1 MAPKRMPKV
10 TSLSASASNGS
21 SASSSRS
28 RSSNPFGP
36 VDPSTYHD
44 FDESMQ
50 DGVELEEKGER
61 FQFGPKA
68 QRFYVQAG
76 TLYTRAAQLA
86 GANVERRAD
95 AVYNA
100 SRIHFLLASQFALP
114 PENMQSFVEAVE
126 SAQQAVQLAAPVSNA
141 GSAEVGL
148 PNPFALD
155 AMTHLATCLQTL
167 AEVVEELG
175 WPSGLHAPSLSTQGT
190 RSAPSPSLL
199 WSEALKVFQQVA
211 DGQYTILQDQRTDA
225 AASDEEAPSAAT
237 PSTGIEEDEED
248 LRESTG
254 EDAVYGYTSSLVTP
268 ASLMET
274 FLSMMAC
281 YTSLIDASATLDG
294 VQMLNSA
301 AQQIYSK
308 AEALASEFQLTGALP
323 ATTND
328 AAQASSEEAAIWG
341 EMQRSSLTLRVAVVC
356 KAIVLASDVAH
367 ISAEVEAL
375 MQTVNDW
382 AARLI
387 ATPTSAEIVSGRR
400 DAKVAEL
407 CDVGEAGQNICR
419 ASLRLKPT
427 GGGAAAVWSLA
438 TSSTKLFSQALAA
451 LDTSAAGGGS
461 AAVLGQ
467 ANTSTPTSR
476 ARCRILLAL
485 ASMSIFRSHPAF
497 EAAGIAGARGTRTKL
512 LDNARLY
519 ARKAVTEIGLGWLLR
534 IAPAQAPKSVIIPP
548 SGGWESLSLESEATL
563 HLLRALL
570 VRNNVLGAADRKAV
584 NESQVELDSL
594 VLHIRH
600 LRKRPVQVG
609 SSNDAASIELAHWL
623 YTQSVKSFVDDIVDD
638 NGRDIVESEIACWDT
653 LLSDHSPC

>member
-1 MAPKRMPKV
+1 MPKV
-10 TSLSASASNGS
+10 TSLSASNSNES
-21 SASSSRS
+21 SASSSRG
-28 RSSNPFGP
+28 RNPNPFGP
-36 VDPSTYHD
+36 VDPNTYHD

-114 PENMQSFVEAVE
+114 PENMQSFVEAIA
-126 SAQQAVQLAAPVSNA
+126 SAQQAVQLAAPVFTTESVE
-141 GSAEVGL
+141 GGL

-155 AMTHLATCLQTL
+155 AVTHLATCLQTL
-167 AEVVEELG
+167 AEVVQELG
-175 WPSGLHAPSLSTQGT
+175 WPQGLQTPSLSTQGT
-190 RSAPSPSLL
+190 HSTPSPSLL
-199 WSEALKVFQQVA
+199 WNEALKFFQQVA
-211 DGQYTILQDQRTDA
+211 DGQYTILQDQRADA
-225 AASDEEAPSAAT
+225 ATSDEEAPSAAT
-237 PSTGIEEDEED
+237 PSTGTDEDEED
-248 LRESTG
+248 MREPTG
-254 EDAVYGYTSSLVTP
+254 EDDVYGYTSSLVTP

-274 FLSMMAC
+274 FLSMMVC
-281 YTSLIDASATLDG
+281 YTSLIDASATLDD
-294 VQMLNSA
+294 VQMLSSA
-301 AQQIYSK
+301 AQQICSK
-308 AEALASEFQLTGALP
+308 AEALVSEFQSTGALP
-323 ATTND
+323 DTSND
-328 AAQASSEEAAIWG
+328 AAQASSEVAARWD
-341 EMQRSSLTLRVAVVC
+341 EMQRSALTLRVAVVC
-356 KAIVLASDVAH
+356 RAVVLASDAAH
-367 ISAEVEAL
+367 VNAEVETL
-375 MQTVNDW
+375 MQTIDNW

-387 ATPTSAEIVSGRR
+387 ATPTSAETVTGRR

-407 CDVGEAGQNICR
+407 CDIGEAGQNVCR
-419 ASLRLKPT
+419 ASLRLKPSE
-427 GGGAAAVWSLA
+427 GGAAAIWSLA

-451 LDTSAAGGGS
+451 LDTSATGGGS

-485 ASMSIFRSHPAF
+485 SSMSIFRSHPAF
-497 EAAGIAGARGTRTKL
+497 EAAGIAGAKGTRIKL

-534 IAPAQAPKSVIIPP
+534 PAPAQAPKSVAIPP

-570 VRNNVLGAADRKAV
+570 IRNNVYGAADSKTV
-584 NESQVELDSL
+584 TESQMELDSL
-594 VLHIRH
+594 VQHIRH

-609 SSNDAASIELAHWL
+609 SPSAATSAELAHWL
-623 YTQSVKSFVDDIVDD
+623 YTQNVKSFVDDIVDD
-638 NGRDIVESEIACWDT
+638 NGRDIVDSEIACWEI
-653 LLSDHSPC
+653 LLSEQLAQ